1 MEMSTDGGNR
11 VRASDA
17 EREEYAKMLRAAMTE
32 GRLTLEEGEERL
44 SRVYAAKYRD
54 ELPALTVDLPD
65 GGRRGPFETPE
76 VKADFERQA
85 RRMLAGH
92 TGLVVAIA
100 AVLVGLWAISGAHFF
115 WPAIPLL
122 FLTFSVLKAARW
134 RRWMLYANRFGGPQG
149 PWGHHHRGPWGRPG
163 QGGPWS
169 TNWAGRGPQDAGW
182 GPRRGG
188 GDPWAANSDS
198 TTDR

>member
-1 MEMSTDGGNR
+1 MSTDGGSR

-44 SRVYAAKYRD
+44 ARVYAAKYRD
-54 ELPALTVDLPD
+54 ELPELTADLPD
-65 GGRRGPFETPE
+65 GGRRAPFENPE
-76 VKADFERQA
+76 FKADFERKA

-92 TGLVVAIA
+92 TGMVVAIA

-122 FLTFSVLKAARW
+122 FLTFSLMRAARW
-134 RRWMLYANRFGGPQG
+134 RRWAMYANRFGAPRG
-149 PWGHHHRGPWGRPG
+149 PWGHH
-163 QGGPWS
+163 GPWS
-169 TNWAGRGPQDAGW
+169 TNWSGRGPQDGGW
-182 GPRRGG
+182 GPRRGR
-188 GDPWAANSDS
+188 DPWSANSD
-198 TTDR
+198 TDR